1 MVPIDRRKKLLVY
14 LAMCSVFVDNLGNT
28 GMRPILPALVYRFNK
43 TEAELS
49 FILASYPFAQM
60 VSSPVAGA
68 LSDHVGRIP
77 LLMISLAG
85 TSACFLIVFAATSWH
100 FLMLAYALA
109 GVFGNSQSICSAL
122 ISDIIPEESLAKF
135 YSLLGSFLQFSYIA
149 GPAIG
154 GLLVVISLEAPFLAI
169 SAFGA
174 VVLLLLI
181 ITARKD
187 IVRPHTHAS
196 SDVSATQSASKSITQ
211 GGNQRPK
218 KLESKAMVVHFLV
231 VVMCM
236 WMTLSAWSSMGI
248 VYAYDRLGWGPT
260 EFGAASAIVNLI
272 VILYQVRVMPRLLKR
287 FSPTRCYASA
297 LVGLS
302 LAMATLASV
311 SWVAQLHY
319 IVFPL
324 FNFAYLLL
332 NFSAHTC
339 MSCATMILMMQYATP
354 QTRGL
359 LAGLMNTVRMVNQS
373 FAPLAYLKMFQ
384 LGHVDKAW
392 LFSSGMAAVSFV
404 VFVFGPSRGCERKV
418 NSATHAS

>member
-1 MVPIDRRKKLLVY
+1 MNASVPHGALLV
-14 LAMCSVFVDNLGNT
+14 L
-28 GMRPILPALVYRFNK
+28 
-43 TEAELS
+43 
-49 FILASYPFAQM
+49 
-60 VSSPVAGA
+60 
-68 LSDHVGRIP
+68 
-77 LLMISLAG
+77 
-85 TSACFLIVFAATSWH
+85 
-100 FLMLAYALA
+100 
-109 GVFGNSQSICSAL
+109 
-122 ISDIIPEESLAKF
+122 
-135 YSLLGSFLQFSYIA
+135 
-149 GPAIG
+149 
-154 GLLVVISLEAPFLAI
+154 
-169 SAFGA
+169 
-174 VVLLLLI
+174 
-181 ITARKD
+181 
-187 IVRPHTHAS
+187 
-196 SDVSATQSASKSITQ
+196 
-211 GGNQRPK
+211 
-218 KLESKAMVVHFLV
+218 
-231 VVMCM
+231 
-236 WMTLSAWSSMGI
+236 
-248 VYAYDRLGWGPT
+248 
-260 EFGAASAIVNLI
+260 
-272 VILYQVRVMPRLLKR
+272 
-287 FSPTRCYASA
+287 A